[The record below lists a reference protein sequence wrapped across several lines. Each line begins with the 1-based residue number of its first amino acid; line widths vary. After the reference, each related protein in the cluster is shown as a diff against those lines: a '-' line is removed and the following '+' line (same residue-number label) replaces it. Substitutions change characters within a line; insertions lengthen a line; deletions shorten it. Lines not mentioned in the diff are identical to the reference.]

1 MALMRVL
8 LLALAASSAAVP
20 PPARAASA
28 VAVHSVRVNT
38 QRPSWSNAC
47 PPPEDNVAAS
57 RDGAAPPCRRAAESQ
72 GLPTT
77 ELRLTWELRGG
88 DGHRG
93 LVQTEHETEIVCVAT
108 GRTLWRGNATGSSG
122 FAAVALPEPELAAE
136 SSFAARVRAR
146 WVSAGGAFPT
156 WTEWSEAALF
166 DTAPSAGSWAARDS
180 EWIGGDNQL
189 RSDFALPAAAAVRRA
204 RLHAIGLGAFVIS
217 LNGQRLGDHILDP
230 PQTAYPSRA
239 LYSSWNV
246 TQRLR
251 SGSNVLGVLLGRY
264 KYGYVSPRRTLL
276 IPSRSLADNPA
287 PLADGRLVQP
297 DRCQPRRDRMPLLPH
312 AARRRAGRRQRRD
325 AREQQPAD
333 GGEVVWA
340 AGTDRV

>member
-1 MALMRVL
+1 MALMRRL
-8 LLALAASSAAVP
+8 LLALAASST
-20 PPARAASA
+20 ARAAASA
-28 VAVHSVRVNT
+28 VAVHSVRVNA

-57 RDGAAPPCRRAAESQ
+57 PSGDGAAAPPCRRAAESQ

-77 ELRLTWELRGG
+77 GLRLTWELRGG

-93 LVQTEHETEIVCVAT
+93 LAQTEHEAEIVCVAT
-108 GRTLWRGNATGSSG
+108 GRTLWRGNATGSG
-122 FAAVALPEPELAAE
+122 FAALARPEPELPAE

-180 EWIGGDNQL
+180 EWIGGANQL
-189 RSDFALPAAAAVRRA
+189 RSDFALPAASAVRRA

-239 LYSSWNV
+239 LFSSWNV

-264 KYGYVSPRRTLL
+264 KYGYVSHRTTTRF
-276 IPSRSLADNPA
+276 PSRSLDDDPA
-287 PLADGRLVQP
+287 L
-297 DRCQPRRDRMPLLPH
+297 PRWTSG
-312 AARRRAGRRQRRD
+312 A
-325 AREQQPAD
+325 
-333 GGEVVWA
+333 
-340 AGTDRV
+340 T